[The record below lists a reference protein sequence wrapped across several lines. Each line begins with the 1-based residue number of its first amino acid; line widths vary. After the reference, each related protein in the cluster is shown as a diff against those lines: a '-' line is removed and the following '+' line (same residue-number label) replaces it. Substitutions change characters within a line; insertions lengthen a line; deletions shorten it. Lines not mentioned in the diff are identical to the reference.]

1 MWCEWA
7 QLCIHQVWCLYNF
20 RYKETEWETSS
31 HAQNIVTTSVLSS
44 GELLG
49 EPWGEIFSWPAAV
62 GENHSDL
69 FLRPLTIS
77 RRGFLCQESRLGLL
91 YASRVFFILVAS
103 EPVTITEQ
111 QVSYE
116 WWEQHKEGD
125 SSRTWA
131 EWGLY
136 LWNEELCSVDF
147 LSYKPDPLEKLEPQE
162 TIRVVLFCLDPTTDT
177 KQIKTFLPC
186 EKLFV
191 TTDYRSCMSCCW
203 FSCAAYSI
211 FRPGHFR
218 QLCSEL

>member
-1 MWCEWA
+1 MKCFYRVES
-7 QLCIHQVWCLYNF
+7 CF
-20 RYKETEWETSS
+20 
-31 HAQNIVTTSVLSS
+31 
-44 GELLG
+44 

-77 RRGFLCQESRLGLL
+77 RRGFLCQESRLGL
-91 YASRVFFILVAS
+91 YASRVFFSFFILVAS

-162 TIRVVLFCLDPTTDT
+162 TIRVVLFCLDPRTDT

-191 TTDYRSCMSCCW
+191 TTDYRPCVSCCW

>member
-1 MWCEWA
+1 MFYRVESCLESLGA
-7 QLCIHQVWCLYNF
+7 KSSLDQLQWVRTTRTCSSDHWPSVGGGFCVKCL
-20 RYKETEWETSS
+20 
-31 HAQNIVTTSVLSS
+31 
-44 GELLG
+44 
-49 EPWGEIFSWPAAV
+49 
-62 GENHSDL
+62 
-69 FLRPLTIS
+69 
-77 RRGFLCQESRLGLL
+77 SRLGL
-91 YASRVFFILVAS
+91 YASRVFFILVTS

-162 TIRVVLFCLDPTTDT
+162 TNWVVLFCLDPTTDT

-191 TTDYRSCMSCCW
+191 TATDYRSCMSCCW

>member
-20 RYKETEWETSS
+20 RYKEAGRDQSCSKHSYYECFIEWRAASS
-31 HAQNIVTTSVLSS
+31 LGAISSLDQLQWVRTTRTCSPGHWPS
-44 GELLG
+44 G
-49 EPWGEIFSWPAAV
+49 
-62 GENHSDL
+62 
-69 FLRPLTIS
+69 
-77 RRGFLCQESRLGLL
+77 RRGFLCQVSRLGLL
-91 YASRVFFILVAS
+91 YASRVFFSFFILVAS

-131 EWGLY
+131 
-136 LWNEELCSVDF
+136 
-147 LSYKPDPLEKLEPQE
+147 KPSEACICE
-162 TIRVVLFCLDPTTDT
+162 TRSFSSIQAGSSRETWAARDYPSVVLFCLDPTTDT

-191 TTDYRSCMSCCW
+191 TTDYRSCVSCCW